1 VGVQP
6 IQIEFSCAA
15 FKEKNTWLYPHKFFS
30 FLSGFIDSPFLV
42 LSFLKGFS
50 VLLFQGVLYFPVK
63 AKKEAYIGLK
73 LGSAWL
79 NGFCGEFWT
88 AAAADKHLT

>member
-1 VGVQP
+1 MWEFKS

-15 FKEKNTWLYPHKFFS
+15 FKEKKKRLYPHEFFS
-30 FLSGFIDSPFLV
+30 FFSGFIDSPFLV
-42 LSFLKGFS
+42 ISFLKGFP

-73 LGSAWL
+73 LGSVWL
-79 NGFCGEFWT
+79 SGEFWI